1 MKQPADLSNQ
11 FSYPYYE
18 LEALVDANHLRSYT
32 NRIRILENSSEA
44 IQLGNSTYSENRRL
58 LVDAMTAIARCQKV
72 IVSTL
77 TTEDGIREKDLVDEA
92 ELEYLDHRS
101 SLNESVIDIN
111 EKLAKINKQY
121 ADILEKMLAVN
132 DQLIEQC
139 SSRLKQNSKLAQGST
154 VADDPII
161 DREGLHAQNEE
172 KHALILDR
180 AIANQDKLERVY
192 DRAESNRDLFAQI
205 KIRIGTQQR
214 EIQTIW
220 SHLESQQ
227 ELCFEIIDEQS

>member
-1 MKQPADLSNQ
+1 
-11 FSYPYYE
+11 
-18 LEALVDANHLRSYT
+18 
-32 NRIRILENSSEA
+32 
-44 IQLGNSTYSENRRL
+44 
-58 LVDAMTAIARCQKV
+58 
-72 IVSTL
+72 
-77 TTEDGIREKDLVDEA
+77 
-92 ELEYLDHRS
+92 
-101 SLNESVIDIN
+101 
-111 EKLAKINKQY
+111 
-121 ADILEKMLAVN
+121 MLAVN